1 MTARSRSNLDT
12 GQTKRVSGFTLL
24 EAFVAFAVLAVG
36 VLGVTASMISAMKN
50 SSQSRSMTQAIY
62 VAQEQIETF
71 RLMPE
76 ADILALLADASY
88 PLDANGAVDPDPS
101 DGDPTK
107 FSKRYQIQP
116 DTPSAGV
123 FTITVFVDWTGPN
136 GNARTTQL
144 SSMVSKS

>member
-1 MTARSRSNLDT
+1 MTARSQANRDA
-12 GQTKRVSGFTLL
+12 GQTKRVNGFTLL

-36 VLGVTASMISAMKN
+36 VLGVMTAMISAMKN
-50 SSQSRSMTQAIY
+50 SSQSRSMTRAIY

-107 FSKRYQIQP
+107 FLKRYLIQP